1 MKRYSE
7 ENIKQYI
14 LPGENGVYLDTEIAL
29 KINNLEKSGSEAQ
42 WDYEASLL
50 MFGDTRDKMG
60 LYQKDIDGNRIP
72 LDAVYATDTRIW
84 NYLSLFRFSQY
95 TMKRWKISKDSKRI
109 FVNRLSNEK
118 ATRHAIM
125 RLSWTANICHDPG
138 RDNQLELLST
148 LWKTNDF
155 MTQVTERQQSNMR
168 TQTQWMLIF
177 ALFLKMSINYLKKN
191 PLKASLNT

>member
-1 MKRYSE
+1 MEEKIYALDTSFIGKLHNEWKRNFSSFSHPEFLTFINEEYSE

-84 NYLSLFRFSQY
+84 NYLSLFRFQPIY
-95 TMKRWKISKDSKRI
+95 H
-109 FVNRLSNEK
+109 EK
-118 ATRHAIM
+118 M
-125 RLSWTANICHDPG
+125 
-138 RDNQLELLST
+138 
-148 LWKTNDF
+148 
-155 MTQVTERQQSNMR
+155 ER
-168 TQTQWMLIF
+168 F
-177 ALFLKMSINYLKKN
+177 KG
-191 PLKASLNT
+191 